1 VPAVAKIL
9 IVFVGM
15 LVLTRARVPLGL
27 AVLAGG
33 IALDFWSGQETAAV
47 AGHLGTAL
55 ASADVWL
62 MIGITAL
69 VVEFGRYV
77 TEKENAEAL
86 LAVTK
91 RWGGRHGRAAAV
103 MAAPAMVGLIPMP
116 AGALFSAPLVE
127 QAAAG
132 ADRTGAWKTA
142 VNYWFR
148 HIWEY
153 WWPIYPGVILAMSIF
168 QMENWQFFLTQ
179 IPFSLVSVGAGYLF
193 LVRRHV
199 DALAAPAVTAR
210 VDRRRA
216 VRVVL
221 PLVLV
226 VVSVMLL
233 PVVLGQLWPSM
244 AREHRKMLAMLTGLL
259 AGLALIVQDETR
271 RGCCKAFGS
280 LATAKSLNILTII
293 GGVMVFQHMLKASG
307 TVTAAAREM
316 QAGHVPFAVVV
327 AVLPLLAGL
336 TTGVAV
342 GFVGAS
348 LPLVVGLMAVAG
360 SPLTP
365 MATLSLAYAFGYMGM
380 MLSPLH
386 LCFLVTREY
395 FSTTF
400 AGVYRRIWPCVAAV
414 FAWSLLSH
422 LVYRAL
428 GW

>member
-9 IVFVGM
+9 VVFVGM
-15 LVLTRARVPLGL
+15 LALTRARVPLGL
-27 AVLAGG
+27 SVVAGG
-33 IALDFWSGQETAAV
+33 ITLDFWSGQDAAAV
-47 AGHLGTAL
+47 GGHLGAAL
-55 ASADVWL
+55 ASANVWL
-62 MIGITAL
+62 MVGITAL

-77 TEKENAEAL
+77 TEKENADAL
-86 LAVTK
+86 LGVTK
-91 RWGGRHGRAAAV
+91 RWGGRHGRATAV

-132 ADRTGAWKTA
+132 ANRTGAWKTS

-153 WWPIYPGVILAMSIF
+153 WWPIYPGVFLAMSF
-168 QMENWQFFLTQ
+168 FRMESWQFFLTQ
-179 IPFSLVSVGAGYLF
+179 IPFTLVSVGAGYLF

-199 DALAAPAVTAR
+199 DALAAPAVAEN

-216 VRVVL
+216 LRVVL
-221 PLVLV
+221 PLLLV
-226 VVSVMLL
+226 VVSVLL
-233 PVVLGQLWPSM
+233 VPGVLARLWPSM
-244 AREHRKMLAMLTGLL
+244 ERQHRQMIAMLTGLL
-259 AGLALIVQDETR
+259 AGLALIVHDETR
-271 RGCCKAFGS
+271 RGRCKAFAS
-280 LATAKSLNILTII
+280 FATAKSLNVLAVI

-307 TVTAAAREM
+307 AVTTAAREM
-316 QAGHVPFAVVV
+316 QESSIPFAVVV

-348 LPLVVGLMAVAG
+348 LPLVVGLMAVEG

-365 MATLSLAYAFGYMGM
+365 MATLSLAYAFGYIGM

-400 AGVYRRIWPCVAAV
+400 GAIYRRIWPCVAAV
-414 FAWSLLSH
+414 LAWSLLSH
-422 LVYRAL
+422 LAYRAL